1 MLRRIDGQWHCL
13 LLRAYRNWDFPK
25 GMVDAGEEPLHA
37 ALREVEE
44 ESGLT
49 ELVMP
54 WGTGYRETE
63 PYARGKVARYYVAE
77 SPKGRAVL
85 PISPELGRP
94 EHHEY
99 RWVTL
104 DAAQQLVP
112 PRLKAVLSWVH
123 TLISA

>member
-13 LLRAYRNWDFPK
+13 VLRAYRNWDFPK
-25 GMVDAGEEPLHA
+25 GLVDPGEEPLRA

-44 ESGLT
+44 ETGLT
-49 ELVMP
+49 ELAMP
-54 WGTGYRETE
+54 WGAAWRETE

-77 SPKGRAVL
+77 STKGRAVL
-85 PISPELGRP
+85 PVSPELGRP
-94 EHHEY
+94 EHHEC

-112 PRLKAVLSWVH
+112 PRLKAVLSWVR